1 MYKQIRIPPDQINNS
16 AIQRMSDGAFVPFDP
31 SNSDYQV
38 YLKWLDG
45 YEKQPNAETGLPEW
59 VKTSEGN
66 TPLPADE

>member
-1 MYKQIRIPPDQINNS
+1 MYQLTKYADTVKRVLDNAYIPLDPD
-16 AIQRMSDGAFVPFDP
+16 
-31 SNSDYQV
+31 NSDYQN

-45 YEKQPNAETGLPEW
+45 YELQGTEW